1 MREQTM
7 MKINAIALAI
17 FAMLLS
23 LTGGALAE
31 GHTPTVAILSF
42 GTLPATDAVKDG
54 LIDLLASHGY
64 LNEDERAVL
73 GERQDLQGERIRIF
87 WRDADFHFPDASL
100 IVDSALDLDV
110 DVLVTIS
117 TPMTQLAVNA
127 TSELESPP
135 AVIFTSVYNPY
146 VAGIAESPCIKPAH
160 VTGASTETPYDQIVG
175 LLRVQ
180 APRMRTIGAIYN
192 PAEFSSV
199 YGAQVIAEIGT
210 AMGYAV
216 ELATAIDLADVA
228 LAGETLASKGVEA
241 ILIPLDN
248 MVHRGL
254 PALRS
259 VAGDN
264 DILLYTPTS
273 EGAYFGASIGA
284 GPSTF
289 YRRGIYAGH
298 ILVAHLRGEVDIASV
313 AISSSLGIGMSVNYD
328 AAEEQNVIIAEQV
341 ADWAGF
347 VIEDGVLSMTLE
359 DIMRMDDH
367 SELIAMV
374 AAVRADGSLEIDSV
388 LTDFVDALEMPDHS
402 GQTVDFIAELACTP
416 ERIAEERVELADASE

>member
-1 MREQTM
+1 MREKTM

-31 GHTPTVAILSF
+31 GHHPDGGDSEF

-64 LNEDERAVL
+64 LDDDERAVL

-228 LAGETLASKGVEA
+228 LARRDFGEQRR
-241 ILIPLDN
+241 
-248 MVHRGL
+248 RGDSNSL
-254 PALRS
+254 
-259 VAGDN
+259 GQH
-264 DILLYTPTS
+264 
-273 EGAYFGASIGA
+273 GASRAARAAQRRWRQRHPVVYADIRGRIFWREHRRWSPRPFIGA
-284 GPSTF
+284 AFTP
-289 YRRGIYAGH
+289 GH

-359 DIMRMDDH
+359 DIMRMT
-367 SELIAMV
+367 I
-374 AAVRADGSLEIDSV
+374 I
-388 LTDFVDALEMPDHS
+388 
-402 GQTVDFIAELACTP
+402 QN
-416 ERIAEERVELADASE
+416 